1 MKALKEE
8 RDVSELEESNR
19 RGGRDA
25 TWKAATPT
33 SYCTGPG
40 REEGKGKS

>member
-1 MKALKEE
+1 MEEE
-8 RDVSELEESNR
+8 RDVSEPEESDG

-25 TWKAATPT
+25 GWKAAVPT